1 MFVKRNHCIMKIASI
16 QTGFPGKLFF
26 LALVLLAVPARG
38 QVVTFRGGAS
48 TMLYDEKYFPG
59 LYGEGI
65 SPVFPSFGAR
75 LGWQDLSG
83 SPVAA
88 FCNNPELGVGLQVD
102 ALAAYRTA
110 QSPGI
115 GNIYSLYGYFDRSVI
130 VAGPFSLG
138 YTMGLGTGLSFKN
151 LYGNNPANWL
161 LSIPANVRIS
171 LGLHAKVF
179 VSKRFFVG
187 AGAYFNHT
195 SNGAVQFPNRGVN
208 AFEFS
213 LLAGMKNRPE
223 TAPAP
228 REDDGFRRRFV
239 FEVQLTGGVMSNEVY
254 FEHRL
259 EKDGVWDNVH
269 RFKWSLQGA
278 ALYQYSRMHASG
290 LGADMFVTPFC
301 DEIARYDGRDTA
313 YTPVSV
319 GISILHE
326 ARYRNL
332 ALMVGLGR
340 YLYDNDGLARN
351 KKYYQL
357 VNIRYHLP
365 VLGGSFVGIVLK
377 AHKFRAAESVQ
388 LSIGKRF

>member
-1 MFVKRNHCIMKIASI
+1 MKKESI
-16 QTGFPGKLFF
+16 QTGFLWKL
-26 LALVLLAVPARG
+26 LLLSLVLWASPAGG
-38 QVVTFRGGAS
+38 QVITFRGGAS
-48 TMLYDEKYFPG
+48 TMLYDKTYFPN
-59 LYGEGI
+59 LYGEGN

-75 LGWQDLSG
+75 VGWQDLSG
-83 SPVAA
+83 SPFASA
-88 FCNNPELGVGLQVD
+88 CNNPELGLGLQVD
-102 ALAAYRTA
+102 ALSAYRTS

-115 GNIYSLYGYFDRSVI
+115 GNIYSLYGYFDRPVL

-138 YTMGLGTGLSFKN
+138 YTLGWGLGLSFKN
-151 LYGNNPANWL
+151 LYGENPANRL
-161 LSIPANVRIS
+161 LSIPVNTRLS

-213 LLAGMKNRPE
+213 LLAGMKSRPE
-223 TAPAP
+223 SAPAP
-228 REDDGFRRRFV
+228 REEDSFRRRFV
-239 FEVQLTGGVMSNEVY
+239 FEVQLTGGVMSNEAY
-254 FEHRL
+254 YDYML
-259 EKDGVWDNVH
+259 ENNGAWDNAH

-290 LGADMFVTPFC
+290 IGVDMFVTPFC

-319 GISILHE
+319 GISVLHE

-351 KKYYQL
+351 KKFYQL

-365 VLGGSFVGIVLK
+365 VLGGSFVGVVLK